1 MAVHARLQLG
11 KYHYHFINCEELS
24 PLSLSPAHSTRNHLA
39 SVGSR
44 SLQRSRPAPAR
55 PTPRLR
61 RPTHVGPRQRRERA
75 CLVLFAG
82 FSPNRGWYAL
92 SPFRARNE
100 LERCKLAEQTL
111 RLPTRNYCSIS
122 SKAPVRDRT
131 NFSTKKAS
139 TDEIW
144 FNLNV
149 RGIKVRVSCPILELG
164 E

>member
-1 MAVHARLQLG
+1 MPDYSWANTITILLTVRSSLP
-11 KYHYHFINCEELS
+11 S
-24 PLSLSPAHSTRNHLA
+24 PSLPHTPRGTT

-61 RPTHVGPRQRRERA
+61 GPTHVGPRQRRERA

-144 FNLNV
+144 FNLNA
-149 RGIKVRVSCPILELG
+149 RGIKVHVSCPILELG

>member
-1 MAVHARLQLG
+1 MPDYSWANTITILLTVRSSLP
-11 KYHYHFINCEELS
+11 S
-24 PLSLSPAHSTRNHLA
+24 PSLPHTPRGTT

-75 CLVLFAG
+75 CLVSFAG

-144 FNLNV
+144 FNLNA
-149 RGIKVRVSCPILELG
+149 RGIKDRVSCPILELG